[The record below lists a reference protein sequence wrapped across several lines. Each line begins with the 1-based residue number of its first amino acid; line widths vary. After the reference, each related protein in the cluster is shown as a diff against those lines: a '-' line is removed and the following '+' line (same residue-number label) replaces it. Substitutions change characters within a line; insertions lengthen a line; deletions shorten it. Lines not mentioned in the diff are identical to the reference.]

1 MFSGRPS
8 VGGWGVG
15 APLSTPPLRSR
26 RVDCMCNAENGTA
39 KVQICNADLGRGTFL
54 GGGGSD
60 EDSERGEE
68 VKGRCACACVQ
79 CIGKVKSTGAVDQDQ
94 NRDQWDGTEIG

>member
-1 MFSGRPS
+1 M
-8 VGGWGVG
+8 
-15 APLSTPPLRSR
+15 
-26 RVDCMCNAENGTA
+26 
-39 KVQICNADLGRGTFL
+39 

-60 EDSERGEE
+60 EDSEGGEE
-68 VKGRCACACVQ
+68 GEREVCVCACVQ